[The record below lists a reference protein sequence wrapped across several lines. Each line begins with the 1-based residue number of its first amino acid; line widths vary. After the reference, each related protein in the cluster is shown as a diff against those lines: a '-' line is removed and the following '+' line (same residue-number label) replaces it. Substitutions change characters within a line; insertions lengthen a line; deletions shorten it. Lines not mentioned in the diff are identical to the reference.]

1 MPRAGYIEP
10 GETEQFFISFYPEC
24 AGVFTRA
31 WFLDFSP
38 KLLTPIKPLN
48 LLGIAVAECRNRFSA
63 FLKSKNFYLKLI
75 IGTFVIYH
83 CFSFGKCQCTTET
96 SKAES

>member
-10 GETEQFFISFYPEC
+10 GETQQFFISFYPEC

-31 WFLDFSP
+31 WFLEFSP

-48 LLGIAVAECRNRFSA
+48 LLGIAVAECRNRFST
-63 FLKSKNFYLKLI
+63 FLEVQKLLPKHVLSVHLLLI
-75 IGTFVIYH
+75 LFLFWKMSVHKG
-83 CFSFGKCQCTTET
+83 SF
-96 SKAES
+96 